1 MSEYHYNNVNEGFS
15 PTTWINFNDGQPT
28 EEEQQ
33 VIERAITKK
42 MTGVGGKKMV
52 LTFTDEG
59 TNTPDIQNLAL
70 SDAHN
75 MYQTLNELVIQN
87 LMIGHR
93 VVSPSLMG
101 VKTEGQLGGK
111 NELLEAYELY
121 SRSVIQ
127 PYQDIIVK
135 ALSKVF
141 SVSGIYVDFTIK
153 DVAPFSNKFGI
164 DVLKEV
170 LTKDELRAELGL
182 EPLEATDEVISEDT
196 KLSKELA
203 EDEIE
208 AMLEGLGELE
218 ADLLNDYDV
227 LSVEDTNDEEEDT
240 DYEAQLNNKVEL
252 NGVSPGKAYPN
263 RKSKQDGTSKQ
274 TTEEG
279 NKFRV
284 RYKYVGNPAPE
295 RAFCKVMMR
304 KAASG
309 VVYRKEDILK
319 MSTMAV
325 NPGWGKGGKNTYSI
339 WLNKCELNTELYKG
353 GGACK
358 HKFQRVILVQKGK
371 RAKGSDEK
379 ITTTEARRRGFK
391 PVPNKQTDWAV
402 KPTDMPNKGFINK

>member
-1 MSEYHYNNVNEGFS
+1 M
-15 PTTWINFNDGQPT
+15 
-28 EEEQQ
+28 
-33 VIERAITKK
+33 
-42 MTGVGGKKMV
+42 
-52 LTFTDEG
+52 
-59 TNTPDIQNLAL
+59 
-70 SDAHN
+70 
-75 MYQTLNELVIQN
+75 
-87 LMIGHR
+87 
-93 VVSPSLMG
+93 
-101 VKTEGQLGGK
+101 
-111 NELLEAYELY
+111 
-121 SRSVIQ
+121 
-127 PYQDIIVK
+127 
-135 ALSKVF
+135 
-141 SVSGIYVDFTIK
+141 
-153 DVAPFSNKFGI
+153 
-164 DVLKEV
+164 LKEV

-358 HKFQRVILVQKGK
+358 HKFQRVILVQKVK
-371 RAKGSDEK
+371 ELKALM
-379 ITTTEARRRGFK
+379 RR
-391 PVPNKQTDWAV
+391 
-402 KPTDMPNKGFINK
+402 